1 MGIHRNIRNE
11 DQMTQ
16 KQKPKTFGYL
26 RVSTTLQDTEKF
38 KADILHFCNKK
49 DFGKV
54 TFIEETVSG
63 VKNWKERKLGE
74 LIESMEPGD
83 RLIVP
88 EMSRLGRSMLD
99 VLEILKAAKE
109 KDLAVYAIKG
119 DWSLNSSIESK
130 ILSTILALVSELERD
145 FISSR
150 TKEALAAKKALGIRL
165 GRPEGPGKSKLDK
178 YRPEI
183 EALLANGSTKVF
195 IAKRYKTTPA
205 NLWNWMKQN
214 KIEIKLL

>member
-1 MGIHRNIRNE
+1 MAQRR
-11 DQMTQ
+11 
-16 KQKPKTFGYL
+16 KPKTYGYL

-74 LIESMEPGD
+74 LIGNMEPGD

-99 VLEILKAAKE
+99 VLEILKSAKE

-119 DWSLNSSIESK
+119 EWSLNSSIESK

-165 GRPEGPGKSKLDK
+165 GRPQGPGKSKLDM

-183 EALLANGSTKVF
+183 EALLANCQREDKSIPILG
-195 IAKRYKTTPA
+195 
-205 NLWNWMKQN
+205 MKS
-214 KIEIKLL
+214 IPPLPDSVLRIDPVLRDFSP